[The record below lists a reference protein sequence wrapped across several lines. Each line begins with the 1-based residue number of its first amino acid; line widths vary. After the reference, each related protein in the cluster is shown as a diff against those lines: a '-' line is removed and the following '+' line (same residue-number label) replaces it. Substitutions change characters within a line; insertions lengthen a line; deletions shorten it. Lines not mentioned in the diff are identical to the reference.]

1 MRRAHTHSTCLE
13 RVPAACGRRTPTHGG
28 SATAAA
34 PVRYQPRGTFA
45 PEEDAGDEPWEEEA
59 LEQRGLEEALF
70 SALENP
76 IPAESAGLEGAAAP
90 VLAAVGE
97 RVVAGWRC
105 WQDGAGPSVLPER
118 RGPV

>member
-1 MRRAHTHSTCLE
+1 MRRAHGTAPAWE

-34 PVRYQPRGTFA
+34 PVCYQARGTFT

-59 LEQRGLEEALF
+59 LEQRGSEEALF

-76 IPAESAGLEGAAAP
+76 IPAESAGLGEGAAAP
-90 VLAAVGE
+90 ALAAVGE
-97 RVVAGWRC
+97 RVVAAGRW
-105 WQDGAGPSVLPER
+105 WQDGGGPFRPA
-118 RGPV
+118 